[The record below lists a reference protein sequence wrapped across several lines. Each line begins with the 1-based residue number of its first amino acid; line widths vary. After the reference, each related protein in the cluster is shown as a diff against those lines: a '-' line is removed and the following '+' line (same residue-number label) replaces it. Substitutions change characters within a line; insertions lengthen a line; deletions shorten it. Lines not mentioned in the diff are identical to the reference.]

1 MTNLFGAK
9 STTDQVLSG
18 VNLHG
23 KRILVTGVSAGIG
36 IETARSLAAHGANV
50 VGAARDLQK
59 AAAATEGML
68 GYALDS
74 SNAAALWK
82 KSEEMVGEAF

>member
-50 VGAARDLQK
+50 VGAAPGF
-59 AAAATEGML
+59 AEGRSRYRRRARL
-68 GYALDS
+68 CARFQQCRGAL
-74 SNAAALWK
+74 
-82 KSEEMVGEAF
+82 EEE